1 MSDILAEPL
10 SVVINNSISTSAV
23 PNNAK
28 MASAVPTDKE
38 TDDKYVISNF
48 KLVSMLNCFSKVYE
62 NGIKNELLKSME
74 VHLFPFTTAYRK
86 NYNMQHVLLRLERKE
101 WREHLYN
108 NNRRLLIAFHM
119 ISYLLNQTPRA
130 LMIT

>member
-1 MSDILAEPL
+1 MSNILAEPL

-28 MASAVPTDKE
+28 IASAVPTDRE

-48 KLVSMLNCFSKVYE
+48 KLVSILNYFSKVYE

-86 NYNMQHVLLRLERKE
+86 NYNMQHVLLRLLKE
-101 WREHLYN
+101 WREHLDN

-119 ISYLLNQTPRA
+119 ISYLLNQPPRA

>member
-38 TDDKYVISNF
+38 SDDKYVISNF
-48 KLVSMLNCFSKVYE
+48 KLVSILNCFSKVYE

-101 WREHLYN
+101 WREHLDN

-119 ISYLLNQTPRA
+119 IPYLLNQAPRA